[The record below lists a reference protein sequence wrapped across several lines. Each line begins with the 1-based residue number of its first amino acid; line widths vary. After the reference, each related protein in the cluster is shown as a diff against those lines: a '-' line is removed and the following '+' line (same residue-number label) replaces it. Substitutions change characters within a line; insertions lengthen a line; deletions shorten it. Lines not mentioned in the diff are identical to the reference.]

1 MGQRLKKKRIEITE
15 KPSSF
20 FTRALVCKSN
30 RERVKIS
37 LHKSK
42 ISLEKKKK
50 LSIHPSMNKML

>member
-50 LSIHPSMNKML
+50 AEHPPKYE